1 MKNIKLLMLM
11 LAALPFFA
19 SCSDDDD
26 VNTGECTVGFS
37 SDAITVDETAGYVQ
51 IPITV
56 SGHRNGPVRVKIESA
71 AVGEDGAVEG
81 ENYAITDKTLNLNSD
96 TLSAGTINVEL
107 RIIDDSEINNDRQ
120 FTLTIVSAD
129 GAEITGK
136 QTTVTISDNDG
147 NFYKAFAGEWT
158 FSAINADGM
167 KTSFPVTIK
176 AAAEGS
182 SDYEKVLTCEA
193 ASILGAGETYS
204 WKLEYM
210 FDQQT
215 LSGQLGLVCGEEIC
229 YMPDYGYHL
238 MWLFSETGNRQ
249 NVYQGVFPIDWKL
262 TEEGTIPDTLTL
274 DPAFDIWLYVQ
285 TDDGMG
291 GYMDIYSNVT
301 LTRN

>member
-1 MKNIKLLMLM
+1 M
-11 LAALPFFA
+11 
-19 SCSDDDD
+19 
-26 VNTGECTVGFS
+26 V
-37 SDAITVDETAGYVQ
+37 
-51 IPITV
+51 
-56 SGHRNGPVRVKIESA
+56 
-71 AVGEDGAVEG
+71 
-81 ENYAITDKTLNLNSD
+81 
-96 TLSAGTINVEL
+96 
-107 RIIDDSEINNDRQ
+107 
-120 FTLTIVSAD
+120 
-129 GAEITGK
+129 
-136 QTTVTISDNDG
+136 
-147 NFYKAFAGEWT
+147 
-158 FSAINADGM
+158 
-167 KTSFPVTIK
+167 IK

-238 MWLFSETGNRQ
+238 MWLFSEAGNRQ

>member
-1 MKNIKLLMLM
+1 MM
-11 LAALPFFA
+11 AVLPFFA

-26 VNTGECTVGFS
+26 VNTGECTVGFAS
-37 SDAITVDETAGYVQ
+37 NAITVDETAGYVQ
-51 IPITV
+51 IPINV
-56 SGHRNGPVRVKIESA
+56 SGHRNGPVQVKIESA
-71 AVGEDGAVEG
+71 AAGENGAVEG
-81 ENYAITDKTLNLNSD
+81 EHYAITDKSLNLNSD
-96 TLSAGTINVEL
+96 TLSTGTINVEVK
-107 RIIDDSEINNDRQ
+107 IIDDSEINSNRQ
-120 FTLTIVSAD
+120 FTLTIASAA
-129 GAEITGK
+129 GAEITTQ
-136 QTTVTISDNDG
+136 QTTVTISDNDAD
-147 NFYKAFAGEWT
+147 FYKAFAGVWT
-158 FSAINADGM
+158 FSATNADGAT
-167 KTSFPVTIK
+167 TSFPVTIK
-176 AAAEGS
+176 AADKGS
-182 SDYEKVLTCEA
+182 ADYEKVLTCEA

-215 LSGQLGLVCGEEIC
+215 MSGQVGLVCGEEIC